1 MTTGFRL
8 LLATFPLL
16 LSTFLPA
23 QDLRIPAGKS
33 RLDVDV
39 LGKELELYCYKP
51 ANYAGSRL
59 IVVMHGVNR
68 NADEYRDHAC
78 EMADRFEAMVVAP
91 KFDTMRFPS
100 IKYNRGGILTEDK
113 QAVPEKD
120 WTYQYIPALVDSIR
134 KRESNA
140 KLKFWIIGH
149 SAGGQFVARMSAFLD
164 IGAERMVASNPGS
177 HLFPTRE
184 LPFGYGFGEL
194 PESLSD
200 DQRIRSYL
208 AAPLTIYLGTEDDH
222 PDEYFDDSAEAML
235 QGDGR
240 FQRGKRCF
248 ELAQQLAKSKGWPF
262 NWRIVEAE
270 GVGHDHKAMFN
281 HPQCE
286 SALFGQVEN

>member
-8 LLATFPLL
+8 LLATLPLL

-33 RLDVDV
+33 RFEIDV
-39 LGKELELYCYKP
+39 LGNELELYCYKP
-51 ANYAGSRL
+51 ANYSGSRL

-200 DQRIRSYL
+200 DQRIRSN
-208 AAPLTIYLGTEDDH
+208 TRRRRHCEEHDDWNQFH
-222 PDEYFDDSAEAML
+222 NLYPYARLVADFARNPPVSGSSKSPASERDA
-235 QGDGR
+235 GDIDYAKNR
-240 FQRGKRCF
+240 QRGTSG
-248 ELAQQLAKSKGWPF
+248 EVHYVMMS
-262 NWRIVEAE
+262 
-270 GVGHDHKAMFN
+270 
-281 HPQCE
+281 
-286 SALFGQVEN
+286 